1 MKMEGKEMIL
11 VLVRLVVLAAC
22 AGLVL
27 GAVYIPTQAQ
37 LEKYKEEQRQLAL
50 EAVMPPGTDHFD
62 PVKSGEETLYYR
74 ALDAGN
80 NLVGYC
86 FFHEQSGSQDTITLA
101 GGIGTDYTLTGI
113 KIVAHKET
121 PGLGSK
127 IAEPD
132 FTDQF
137 KGVHMSELAL
147 SKKGGKIDAIT
158 GASISSQAVIDGLHA
173 KMDEIKAMN

>member
-1 MKMEGKEMIL
+1 MKMEKEMIS

-22 AGLVL
+22 AGVVL
-27 GAVYIPTQAQ
+27 GAIYIPTQAQ

-50 EAVMPPGTDHFD
+50 KAVMPPGTDHFD

-74 ALDAGN
+74 ALDADN
-80 NLVGYC
+80 NLVGFC
-86 FFHEQSGSQDTITLA
+86 FFHKQSGSQDMITLA
-101 GGIGTDYTLTGI
+101 GGIDTDYKLAGI

-127 IAEPD
+127 IAELE

-137 KGVHMSELAL
+137 KGVHTSELAL

-158 GASISSQAVIDGLHA
+158 GATISSQAVIDGLHA
-173 KMDEIKAMN
+173 KIDEIKGMN